1 MKDIIT
7 VLSLKAG
14 LRYLGGV
21 DELTIQESESK
32 LNLKFSDEYKKYLSE
47 FGLASFSSTE
57 LTGIV
62 ASKRLNVVDITIDE
76 RSIDPDFPPN
86 MYVVEMTDMEGLDI
100 LQDEKGTIYEFVPFQ
115 GIKQV
120 ASSLAEYVET
130 K

>member
-1 MKDIIT
+1 MKDIIA

-62 ASKRLNVVDITIDE
+62 TSKRLNVVDVTIDE

-120 ASSLAEYVET
+120 SSSLAEYLET